1 MMIKPIISTSQLG
14 KHYLIRCQSE
24 PGEVT
29 FRDELCSLPRRLWR
43 NQRQD
48 AEFWALK
55 GINFAVLPGERVG
68 IIGKNGAGKST
79 LLKLLSRITEPSC
92 GEIVLRGKVA
102 SLLEVGTG
110 FHPELTGRENIY
122 LNGAIMGM
130 ARNEIKRRFNEIVE
144 FAGVRKFLNTPVKR
158 YSSGMYV
165 RLGFAIAAHL
175 EPDILIVDEVLAV
188 GDADFQQKC
197 LGKLESINKKE
208 GRTVLF
214 VSHNLAMV
222 QRLCNRVLVLDQ
234 GELIRDSND
243 VKTTVMQYLGIG
255 NDTRGR
261 WTNDKTVKR
270 KTIEIKS
277 FSVFQEDPG
286 SGENGK
292 VANDKPLRFRIEFF
306 LDEVL
311 VKFKIGFS
319 VFNERGELVFMSDHT
334 DRAHDKQLQL
344 RPGRN
349 LLQATLPPHI
359 LNDGKYRVSLSAS
372 IDSERWLID
381 ESDGI
386 HLWIEIYGSGLNV
399 RYWQQRRPGMI
410 VPLLAWEKL

>member
-29 FRDELCSLPRRLWR
+29 FRDELCSLPWRLWR

-122 LNGAIMGM
+122 LNGAILGM

-144 FAGVRKFLNTPVKR
+144 FAGVRKFLDTPVKR

-222 QRLCNRVLVLDQ
+222 QQLCNRVLVLDQ
-234 GELIRDSND
+234 GELVRDSND
-243 VKTTVMQYLGIG
+243 VKTTVMQYLDIG

-319 VFNERGELVFMSDHT
+319 VFNERDELVFMSDHT

-386 HLWIEIYGSGLNV
+386 HLWIEIYGSGLYV